1 MPAVRIQKLERTNA
15 FIVFDLAEA
24 TQNIGITRLA
34 PKILVDGATL
44 LARSTTYLLATFE
57 WQMGGASAGINAK
70 PADRGTALAA
80 FVEEVE
86 PLVREGTFRT
96 EPGKGVSEEDFAALL
111 AADPRPGA
119 GAGMGRDLIGT
130 SAATAAEKTLGGLDG
145 RTVAIE
151 GLDRSTV
158 GVVTAMAEGGA
169 QIVAVSTTKGTVVH
183 DTGFDASVLASLVAE
198 HGVDAVDHLD
208 AEVLPAAAVFADEV
222 DVFCVGSK
230 TGIVD
235 HDVAT
240 SIKAP
245 LVVPIAPLPI
255 TAKALAVLRRAERI
269 VLPDFVTIAGP
280 TLAWLADEGTS
291 VDDLRTLVSEA
302 VEVVLDEVLDH
313 EDGPLLAACY
323 RAEAFLRTWQDDLPF
338 GRPLA

>member
-1 MPAVRIQKLERTNA
+1 MPSVRIQRLERTDA

-24 TQNIGITRLA
+24 TRNVGITRLA

-57 WQMGGASAGINAK
+57 RRMGGASAGINAK
-70 PADRGTALAA
+70 PADRDTAIAA
-80 FVEEVE
+80 FVEEIE
-86 PLVREGTFRT
+86 ALVREGTFLT
-96 EPGKGVSEEDFAALL
+96 EPGRGVTEEDFASLL
-111 AADPRPGA
+111 AVDPRSGSGPGI
-119 GAGMGRDLIGT
+119 GRDLIGT
-130 SAATAAEKTLGGLDG
+130 SAAAAAGKTLGGLDD

-151 GLDRSTV
+151 GLDRPTV
-158 GVVTAMAEGGA
+158 GVVSAMADRGA

-183 DTGFDASVLASLVAE
+183 DTGFDASALATLVGE

-222 DVFCVGSK
+222 DVLCVGSK

-235 HDVAT
+235 HETAA

-255 TAKALAVLRRAERI
+255 TAKALAVLRRADRI

-280 TLAWLADEGTS
+280 TLAWLAEDGTP
-291 VDDLRTLVSEA
+291 VDDLSTLVSDA